1 VGRAAP
7 RTKAELKSL
16 LVSALFALQKLPMMI
31 KSFFEHP
38 DTRYA
43 LGEAQ

>member
-1 VGRAAP
+1 M
-7 RTKAELKSL
+7 KSL
-16 LVSALFALQKLPMMI
+16 LVSALFALQKLPGII

-43 LGEAQ
+43 LGVAQ

>member
-1 VGRAAP
+1 M
-7 RTKAELKSL
+7 
-16 LVSALFALQKLPMMI
+16 LVSALFALQKLPHKI

-43 LGEAQ
+43 LAEAQ